1 MTPKSKLIAV
11 RGKRI
16 QMRATLVLISLFLLL
31 PMGPG
36 VTSLCGQQLFVTGN
50 QSSVKQLETKL
61 ESQYAQIEKLF
72 ASPPPPSA
80 ALTPAYYRRLI
91 REWQDDLA
99 QSFVRAA
106 ATVEQI
112 LALNPANREM
122 WRERLETLRLY
133 AQPISSPEER
143 KVFGAGEVQTSARI
157 LETPLAE
164 YTAEALASKT
174 HGDVRLRLVLAA
186 DGTVKNVFPIKPLGH
201 GLTESA
207 MKAARQI
214 KFEPAIRNGKPASE
228 FMTFVYEF
236 EKGRSKQ
243 AYIPRTIF

>member
-1 MTPKSKLIAV
+1 MRTRLI
-11 RGKRI
+11 I
-16 QMRATLVLISLFLLL
+16 IVLLFLVSSTPGLSL
-31 PMGPG
+31 GPHLFATG
-36 VTSLCGQQLFVTGN
+36 GQNSL
-50 QSSVKQLETKL
+50 KELETKL
-61 ESQYAQIEKLF
+61 ESQYRETQKLF
-72 ASPPPPSA
+72 VSPPRSA
-80 ALTPAYYRRLI
+80 GLLPAEYHRLL

-106 ATVEQI
+106 KTVEEI
-112 LALNPANREM
+112 LALNPPNREM
-122 WRERLETLRLY
+122 WQERLETLRLY
-133 AQPISSPEER
+133 AQPISSPDER
-143 KVFGAGEVQTSARI
+143 RVFGSGEVQTSARI

-164 YTAEALASKT
+164 YTAEARAAKT

-214 KFEPAIRNGKPASE
+214 KFEPAVKNGKPASE

-236 EKGRSKQ
+236 EKGLARQ
-243 AYIPRTIF
+243 PYIPRTVF

>member
-1 MTPKSKLIAV
+1 MRTGLIA
-11 RGKRI
+11 I
-16 QMRATLVLISLFLLL
+16 TLLFLVPATPGL
-31 PMGPG
+31 PLGPDLFATG
-36 VTSLCGQQLFVTGN
+36 GQNSL
-50 QSSVKQLETKL
+50 KELETKL
-61 ESQYAQIEKLF
+61 ESQYRETQKLF
-72 ASPPPPSA
+72 ASPPRSFG
-80 ALTPAYYRRLI
+80 LLPADYHRLI

-106 ATVEQI
+106 ATVSEI
-112 LALNPANREM
+112 LALSPPNREM
-122 WRERLETLRLY
+122 WQERLETLRLY
-133 AQPISSPEER
+133 SQPISSPEER
-143 KVFGAGEVQTSARI
+143 RVFGSGEVQTSARI

-164 YTAEALASKT
+164 YTAEARAAKT

-214 KFEPAIRNGKPASE
+214 RFEPAIRNGKPASE

-236 EKGRSKQ
+236 EKGLAREP
-243 AYIPRTIF
+243 YIPRTIF

>member
-1 MTPKSKLIAV
+1 MRTGLIVIA
-11 RGKRI
+11 
-16 QMRATLVLISLFLLL
+16 LLFLAPATPGLSL
-31 PMGPG
+31 GPHFFATG
-36 VTSLCGQQLFVTGN
+36 GQNSL
-50 QSSVKQLETKL
+50 KELETKL
-61 ESQYAQIEKLF
+61 ESQYRETQKLF
-72 ASPPPPSA
+72 ASPPRSA
-80 ALTPAYYRRLI
+80 GRLPADYHRLL

-112 LALNPANREM
+112 LALNPPNREM
-122 WRERLETLRLY
+122 WQERLETLRLY

-143 KVFGAGEVQTSARI
+143 RVFGSGEVQTSARI

-164 YTAEALASKT
+164 YTAEARAAKT
-174 HGDVRLRLVLAA
+174 HGDVRLRLVLAS
-186 DGTVKNVFPIKPLGH
+186 DGTVRNVFPIKSLGH

-214 KFEPAIRNGKPASE
+214 RFEPAIKNGEPTSE

-236 EKGRSKQ
+236 EKGQSRQ
-243 AYIPRTIF
+243 PYIPRTIF